1 MIKLLGVLFVT
12 VGCGMC
18 GWYFSDRFLGRV
30 HLLEEWQQLIQYLY
44 GEIEYSECDIYE
56 ILCKMAGRCSY
67 SRSFWLSAAKD
78 ISTHNGLT
86 FSKIWK
92 SHISEIELWE
102 LLKSEEQ
109 DIIESLGDNLG
120 SLDRETQL
128 HTLKIFQDRLSLNL
142 SKAKEEYAVQARLCH
157 VICITVGIFISVLLI

>member
-56 ILCKMAGRCSY
+56 ILCKLSGRCRY
-67 SRSFWLSAAKD
+67 SRSFWLSTAKD
-78 ISTHNGLT
+78 IEKHNGLT
-86 FSKIWK
+86 FSGIWK
-92 SHISEIELWE
+92 SHISEIELWNF
-102 LLKSEEQ
+102 LKDDERE
-109 DIIESLGDNLG
+109 IIESLGDNIG

-128 HTLKIFQDRLSLNL
+128 HTLKIFQNRLSFIL
-142 SKAKEEYAVQARLCH
+142 SKAKEEYAVQARLSH